1 MTCNGLNHLTRNF
14 TTSTEGILKK
24 MEKATTSLE
33 YVKLLLK
40 IDDRIHLEI
49 LKCVE
54 NKDGDRNKE

>member
-1 MTCNGLNHLTRNF
+1 MTSNGLNHLTRNF

-24 MEKATTSLE
+24 MEKATTPLE
-33 YVKLLLK
+33 YVELLLK
-40 IDDRIHLEI
+40 IDYRIHLEI

>member
-1 MTCNGLNHLTRNF
+1 MTSNGLNHLTRNF

-24 MEKATTSLE
+24 MEKATTPLE
-33 YVKLLLK
+33 YVELLLK

-54 NKDGDRNKE
+54 NKDGD